1 MAFVYWIVTHFMNFW
16 YRFWFGAK
24 ISGIENI
31 PDEGAFVLCG
41 NHISAHDAVF
51 VASFCKRKL
60 KFLAK
65 KEIFIKGFAGLIKK
79 LGGIPVDRG
88 NNDIGAVKASLRVL
102 KNGDPLLIFPQGTR
116 CTELKE
122 EDFKNGAGFMAI
134 KTQVPVIPF
143 AICGKYK
150 VRGGLKFKVGKPIS
164 TEGLLPNN
172 ENISGTIFKS
182 IEELVNND

>member
-1 MAFVYWIVTHFMNFW
+1 MSFVYWIVTKFMNFW

-24 ISGIENI
+24 ISGTENI
-31 PDEGAFVLCG
+31 PEEGAFVLCG
-41 NHISAHDAVF
+41 NHTSAHDAVF

-102 KNGDPLLIFPQGTR
+102 KNGEPLLIFPQGTR
-116 CTELKE
+116 CTEIKE
-122 EDFKNGAGFMAI
+122 EN
-134 KTQVPVIPF
+134 
-143 AICGKYK
+143 C
-150 VRGGLKFKVGKPIS
+150 
-164 TEGLLPNN
+164 N
-172 ENISGTIFKS
+172 ES
-182 IEELVNND
+182 V